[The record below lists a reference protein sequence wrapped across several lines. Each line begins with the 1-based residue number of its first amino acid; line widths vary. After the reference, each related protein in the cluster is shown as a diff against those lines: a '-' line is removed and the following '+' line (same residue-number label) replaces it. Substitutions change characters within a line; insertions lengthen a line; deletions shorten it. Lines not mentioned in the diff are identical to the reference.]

1 MESPFES
8 PFESPRESLRSS
20 PGSGWG
26 KISRR
31 AEFDSS
37 QALWQMKI
45 SVHRIPLR
53 SAMAIFFAPSIKI
66 RLSRRRSFG
75 SRKLAAKRTRG
86 LFGLE
91 ISSLIK
97 SISDLL
103 QSFSLKIDSQE
114 SHPPVEALAL
124 LGACS
129 GHSGSRTPTPCGT
142 RS

>member
-1 MESPFES
+1 
-8 PFESPRESLRSS
+8 
-20 PGSGWG
+20 
-26 KISRR
+26 
-31 AEFDSS
+31 
-37 QALWQMKI
+37 MKI
-45 SVHRIPLR
+45 SVHRMPLR
-53 SAMAIFFAPSIKI
+53 SAMAMFFTPSIKI

-114 SHPPVEALAL
+114 NHHPPKHSRFRGPSVATRGVEPRRLA
-124 LGACS
+124 AQDPKSCVS
-129 GHSGSRTPTPCGT
+129 ANFTKRP
-142 RS
+142 